1 MIETLQGALSRLQP
15 TLLAKGVE
23 ADEMLARVSAER
35 ENAAAQRA
43 SVEEESDAVSKRT
56 VEVQRLA
63 DEAQADLDRHR
74 ARGMCA
80 SCARQVV
87 LVACIV
93 HASFMEPFGH
103 SVGC

>member
-1 MIETLQGALSRLQP
+1 
-15 TLLAKGVE
+15 
-23 ADEMLARVSAER
+23 MLARVSAER

-56 VEVQRLA
+56 VE
-63 DEAQADLDRHR
+63 AQADLDRHR

-87 LVACIV
+87 ACIVACVACIV
-93 HASFMEPFGH
+93 HASFMQRECAACVGRGNGRRQGH
-103 SVGC
+103 AVV